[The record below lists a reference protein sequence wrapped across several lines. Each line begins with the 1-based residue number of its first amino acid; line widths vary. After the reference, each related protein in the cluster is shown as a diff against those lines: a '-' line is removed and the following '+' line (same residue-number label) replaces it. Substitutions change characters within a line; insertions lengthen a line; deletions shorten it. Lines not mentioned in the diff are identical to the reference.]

1 MSGGGPEIP
10 AAEAKLRRD
19 AHAIFRAALLAVD
32 PERLVRDALLQAPV
46 RPSGRLVVL
55 AVGKAALGMARGAAD
70 VLGDTIGQGIAIT
83 PSGSGEDAPP
93 RFEVFRG
100 GHPLPDSQSLAGA
113 RRVREA
119 VQASGPDDHVLLLL
133 SGGGS
138 AMLTLPHADVSLEDV
153 RAVAERL
160 MRAGAGIRELNT
172 VRKHLET
179 LKGGRLA
186 ALAHPARVGA
196 LILSDVVGD
205 PPDVIASGPVSPDP
219 TTYADAL
226 QVLEARGILREVP
239 DSVRAHLERGARGEI
254 RETPKPGDPTFE
266 RVAVHIVGSAALAA
280 RRAMDEAAR
289 LGYEAR
295 LESAEV
301 TGEARVV
308 GESMGGQAAE
318 LRAAGRAACSVFA
331 GETTVTVRGT
341 GRGGRNQELALA
353 AAMRLRGQTDVLVF
367 SAGTDGRDGPTDAAG
382 AVASGT
388 TAARAERLGL
398 DPAEHLERNDSYAFF
413 DALGDLVRTGPT
425 GTNVMDLMLVLAAGP
440 SPAERR

>member
-1 MSGGGPEIP
+1 LTEDEPGISSG
-10 AAEAKLRRD
+10 EARLRRD
-19 AHAIFRAALLAVD
+19 AHAIFRAALVAVD

-46 RPSGRLVVL
+46 RSSGRLVVL

-70 VLGDTIGQGIAIT
+70 LLGEAISRGIVIT
-83 PSGSGEDAPP
+83 PTGSGGDAPAG
-93 RFEVFRG
+93 FEIYRG
-100 GHPLPDSQSLAGA
+100 GHPLPDSHSLAGA
-113 RRVREA
+113 RRVRGA
-119 VQASGPDDHVLLLL
+119 VQESGADDHVLLLL

-186 ALAHPARVGA
+186 ALAHPARVSA

-205 PPDVIASGPVSPDP
+205 PPDVIGSGPVSPDP

-226 QVLEARGILREVP
+226 QVLEGRGILGEVP
-239 DSVRAHLERGARGEI
+239 GSVRAHLERGARGELE
-254 RETPKPGDPTFE
+254 ETPKPGDPTLE
-266 RVAVHIVGSAALAA
+266 QVGVRIVGSAALAA
-280 RRAMDEAAR
+280 RRATDEAAR
-289 LGYEAR
+289 LGYQAR

-308 GESMGGQAAE
+308 GESLGGRAVE
-318 LRAAGRAACSVFA
+318 LRAAGRTACSVFA
-331 GETTVTVRGT
+331 GETTVTVCGM

-353 AAMRLRGQTDVLVF
+353 AAMRLRGQNGVLVL
-367 SAGTDGRDGPTDAAG
+367 SAGTDGLDGPTDAAG
-382 AVASGT
+382 AIATGT

-398 DPAEHLERNDSYAFF
+398 DPAAHLERNDSYTFF

-425 GTNVMDLMLVLAAGP
+425 GTNVMDLMLVLAADP